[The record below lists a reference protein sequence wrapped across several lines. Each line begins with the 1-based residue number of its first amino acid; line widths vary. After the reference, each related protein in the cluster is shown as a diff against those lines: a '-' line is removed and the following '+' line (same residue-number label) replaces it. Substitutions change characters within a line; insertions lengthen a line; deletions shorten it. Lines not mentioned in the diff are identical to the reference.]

1 MNNVEVKSTE
11 AAARADDAPDES
23 AAVVY
28 VETDPDVLSASIYM
42 SRQPPP
48 TPCPDCDG
56 HGTVIHPPGDAWDSS
71 SLDWCGQCD
80 GVGHVSA
87 WDEA

>member
-1 MNNVEVKSTE
+1 MSHTDPQHDPENVRIE
-11 AAARADDAPDES
+11 DAPY
-23 AAVVY
+23 AP
-28 VETDPDVLSASIYM
+28 T
-42 SRQPPP
+42 

-56 HGTVIHPPGDAWDSS
+56 RGTFIHPPGDAWYSS

-80 GVGHVSA
+80 GVGHVPA

>member
-1 MNNVEVKSTE
+1 MDKTHSTE
-11 AAARADDAPDES
+11 AAARADDAPNATWVFDLTTGIWY
-23 AAVVY
+23 AP
-28 VETDPDVLSASIYM
+28 T
-42 SRQPPP
+42 

-56 HGTVIHPPGDAWDSS
+56 RGTFIHPPGDFWYSS

-80 GVGHVSA
+80 GVGHVPA